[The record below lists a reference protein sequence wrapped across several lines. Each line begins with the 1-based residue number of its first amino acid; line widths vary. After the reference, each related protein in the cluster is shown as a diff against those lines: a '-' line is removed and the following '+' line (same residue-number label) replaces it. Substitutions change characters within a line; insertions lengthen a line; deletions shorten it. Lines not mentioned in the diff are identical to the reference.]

1 MRSSRVFAVPVTG
14 MRAVPVVAL
23 MAVLGVVP
31 TACAGQDVTESTEL
45 SAAPP
50 PPSPAAAIAKIDA
63 QGPTGFAQTNMTFYA
78 AYDNDPAGSTDI
90 AYPNER
96 HSTAGG
102 TGTFADPMTFAT
114 DPNELPPGTLIYY
127 APLRKYFVMED
138 QCAECIDDWK
148 GSKRPRIDLWTSAT
162 TDKRVLACEEALTPD
177 GLVSVQI
184 NPPSDRPVDPRP
196 LFDATGHCL
205 AGAGTAG

>member
-1 MRSSRVFAVPVTG
+1 MNRIQAAAVAAVVTLGSVLCACGGPVLTD
-14 MRAVPVVAL
+14 AA
-23 MAVLGVVP
+23 
-31 TACAGQDVTESTEL
+31 S
-45 SAAPP
+45 APP
-50 PPSPAAAIAKIDA
+50 PAPTGAISKIDV

-96 HSTAGG
+96 HSQAGG
-102 TGTFADPMTFAT
+102 TGTFADPLTFAT

-138 QCAECIDDWK
+138 ECAECISDWK
-148 GSKRPRIDLWTSAT
+148 ATKRPRIDMWTSAT
-162 TDKRVLACEEALTPD
+162 TDRRVLACEEALTPD

-184 NPPSDRPVDPRP
+184 NPPAGLPVDPRP
-196 LFDATGHCL
+196 LFDAGRCWRGPAA
-205 AGAGTAG
+205 AG